1 MRRKELLDPNRA
13 ILAASDWPP
22 QEQAAWQK
30 VALRH
35 IAPGPFRKYGGG
47 SRCSSYTLLK
57 SEGGMGRWLGFL
69 QRAGRLA
76 ECECPLERLTPENL
90 DAYFEHLVACGN
102 ANRSVVGRFEE
113 LRLAY
118 EAMFIGR
125 TFGWIAA
132 PHGRSLKQLLP
143 HRPQPQFVPDAA
155 VSLAWASELF
165 QAALSVTSPYYRCIQ
180 VRDALIIAI
189 LATRAPRLRALSA
202 LRVGTHLYHDGD
214 EWILSQHGSITKRN
228 NDITLPLSPEVGSI
242 LERYLRVERPE
253 MLGKASSDML
263 WITHG
268 GGHLDRSSLVAR
280 VRGRS
285 LRRFG
290 IEFGP
295 HRFRYG
301 LTTTLAF
308 ENPAAPLDASLIL
321 GHGKAASMESYNR
334 ATAVFASR
342 RHQGHLKDLRQQTE
356 ELAKTAFR
364 AHEPLRKQLARCS
377 GGFPNLVSRVE
388 ASITASNG
396 RKLTTS
402 RRSTHPRGTSV
413 ATIAFWKP

>member
-1 MRRKELLDPNRA
+1 MRRKDLLDPDRA
-13 ILAASDWPP
+13 ILAASDWPR

-30 VALRH
+30 VTSRH
-35 IAPGPFRKYGGG
+35 IAPGPFRKHGGG
-47 SRCSSYTLLK
+47 SRRSSYTLLK

-69 QRAGRLA
+69 QRTGRLT
-76 ECECPLERLTPENL
+76 ECECPLQRLKLENL

-118 EAMFIGR
+118 EAMFIGQSFR
-125 TFGWIAA
+125 WIAA
-132 PHGRSLKQLLP
+132 PHGHSLKQLLP
-143 HRPQPQFVPDAA
+143 HRPQPHFMPDAR
-155 VSLAWASELF
+155 VSLAWAGEMF
-165 QAALSVTSPYYRCIQ
+165 QAALSLTSPYYRCIQ
-180 VRDALIIAI
+180 VRDSLIIAI

-202 LRVGTHLYHDGD
+202 LRVGSHIYYDGE

-228 NDITLPLSPEVGSI
+228 NEITLPLSPEVGAM
-242 LERYLRVERPE
+242 LERYLGVERLE
-253 MLGKASSDML
+253 MLGEASCDML

-268 GGHLDRSSLVAR
+268 GRPLDRSSIVAR

-334 ATAVFASR
+334 ATAVYASR
-342 RHQGHLKDLRQQTE
+342 RHQDHLEDLRRQTE

-364 AHEPLRKQLARCS
+364 AQECGSA
-377 GGFPNLVSRVE
+377 
-388 ASITASNG
+388 
-396 RKLTTS
+396 
-402 RRSTHPRGTSV
+402 
-413 ATIAFWKP
+413 